1 MILRSNTQKHH
12 HQAPPGCY
20 RLLCWPDKSPLC
32 QGDTLDT
39 HPTGNHLTGYYEH
52 APFTGGGSERLRH
65 LAQATQLG

>member
-32 QGDTLDT
+32 QGDSLDT

-52 APFTGGGSERLRH
+52 APFTG
-65 LAQATQLG
+65 